1 MTKTY
6 LAGFQTLDRETSGAE
21 LDWQGAP
28 PAWPNGVLLRTGPA
42 KFEAGAAAYRHW
54 FDGLDAGHRG

>member
-28 PAWPNGVLLRTGPA
+28 PAWPNGVLLRT
-42 KFEAGAAAYRHW
+42 
-54 FDGLDAGHRG
+54 D